1 MKPVYTLFLFV
12 SVAFLFLNYA
22 EGPPAGRTN
31 SPSDGK
37 SCKAA
42 GCHNDAPLITNTT
55 SWITSNIPAK
65 GFIKDSTYT
74 ITITPVGP
82 GHSVFGFECA
92 AQEKSG
98 TPIGTL
104 GLLNTTETQF
114 ASGSTAYVEQTFT
127 GSRGAGKTWQFSW
140 KAAAATTGD
149 SATFYACVNVA
160 NGNGANT
167 GDSIYY
173 NSLTVKRAFATPTS
187 DIATQIKVQVSPN
200 PTSGS
205 TNNTIFR
212 FSKSTSA
219 TWNLSLYNMYGALV
233 ATHSIEGS
241 GDIQYQLPLH
251 NVSTGL
257 YAYSILDE
265 TNTPRATGKLV
276 IGNE

>member
-1 MKPVYTLFLFV
+1 MKPVYTLFLSV
-12 SVAFLFLNYA
+12 SVLFLFLNYA

-42 GCHNDAPLITNTT
+42 GCHLDAPLITNAT
-55 SWITSNIPAK
+55 SWITSNVPSK
-65 GFIKDSTYT
+65 GFVKDSTYT

-114 ASGSTAYVEQTFT
+114 AAGGTAYVEHTFT
-127 GSRGAGKTWQFSW
+127 GSRGVGKTWQFSW
-140 KAAAATTGD
+140 RATAATTGD

-160 NGNGANT
+160 NGNGAPT
-167 GDSIYY
+167 GDSIYF
-173 NSLTVKRAFATPTS
+173 NTLTIKRALSTPTN
-187 DIATQIKVQVSPN
+187 DIAMQIRVQVSPN
-200 PTSGS
+200 PTSIS
-205 TNNTIFR
+205 ANNTVFR
-212 FSKSTSA
+212 FSKPTSA
-219 TWNLSLYNMYGALV
+219 TWNLRLYNMLGALV

-241 GDIQYQLPLH
+241 GEIQYHLPLH
-251 NVSTGL
+251 NVSSGL
-257 YAYSILDE
+257 YAYNISDE
-265 TNTPRATGKLV
+265 TNAPRATGKLV
-276 IGNE
+276 ISNE